1 MSELK
6 IEKVDMAM
14 AALSQL
20 PAEERNIIMD
30 GLREIV
36 KMYSQK
42 NSVATNIGSGNLSLS
57 WWQTASK

>member
-1 MSELK
+1 
-6 IEKVDMAM
+6 MAM

-20 PAEERNIIMD
+20 PTAERNIIMD

-42 NSVATNIGSGNLSLS
+42 DASIKKTDSVLGWWPRLS
-57 WWQTASK
+57 KE